1 VRKRRKPVTLNAV
14 GDMDKSGQQFGGF
27 WSDLFGTT
35 ESNPVPDLS
44 NSDFP
49 PQATSDPNILKQIVP
64 TGTPVPA
71 YVSGVSIG
79 FPNANYDSWYF
90 PTPAAYSAGNA
101 QAAMDTVVATGD
113 QIGATIQ
120 SVANV
125 GAGIANNFM
134 PLLIGAIALVL
145 FLKFGDKS

>member
-1 VRKRRKPVTLNAV
+1 MRKRRKAVTLDASGNV
-14 GDMDKSGQQFGGF
+14 DKSGRQFGGF
-27 WSDLFGTT
+27 WSDLMGTT

-64 TGTPVPA
+64 AGTPVPA
-71 YVSGVSIG
+71 YVTGVALG
-79 FPNANYDSWYF
+79 FPDAMYDSWYF
-90 PTPAAYSAGNA
+90 PTPAAYSAGRA
-101 QAAMDTVVATGD
+101 QAATDTIIATGD

-125 GAGIANNFM
+125 GAGIAQNFV
-134 PLLIGAIALVL
+134 PILIGIAAL
-145 FLKFGDKS
+145 FLIMKFGGKQ